1 MNVHLQS
8 IQLPLPPHFDP
19 SRVGEIWRVPYE
31 DRAATARQW
40 AHQYH
45 IKPASEDSF
54 RISLILVD
62 VQNTFCIPGFELF
75 VAGHSGNG
83 AVEDNLRLAQFIYR
97 NLGNITEI
105 TATLDTHHAAQI
117 FNSIFLIN
125 EHGEHPAPYTL
136 ISAADIQQGKWRF
149 NAALARSLGISPD
162 YGQRH
167 LLHYTEELAR
177 SGKYDLTI
185 WPYHAMVGGIGH
197 ALVASIEEAIFF
209 HAFARYST
217 PDYTIKGFNPLTEHY
232 SVVGPEVL
240 DGPDGKVIDHK
251 SEKLLNKLENFDA
264 MLIAGQAKSHCVA
277 WTVADLLEECQK
289 LNPDLV
295 KKIYLL
301 EDCTSPV
308 VIPGA
313 IDYTEQADAAYHRF
327 AEAGMH
333 LVQSTDPIT
342 IWLDV

>member
-1 MNVHLQS
+1 MKAQLLPNE
-8 IQLPLPPHFDP
+8 LPLPPHFD
-19 SRVGEIWRVPYE
+19 STRVAEIWRVPYE
-31 DRAATARQW
+31 DRASAARQW
-40 AHQYH
+40 AHLHH

-54 RISLILVD
+54 RISLVLVD

-75 VAGHSGNG
+75 VGGRSGKG
-83 AVEDNLRLAQFIYR
+83 ALDDNLRLAQFIYR
-97 NLGNITEI
+97 YLGSITEI

-125 EHGEHPAPYTL
+125 ERGEHPAPYTL
-136 ISAADIQQGKWRF
+136 VSATDIQQGKWRF
-149 NAALARSLGISPD
+149 NGALARSLGISPD

-167 LLHYTEELAR
+167 LLHYTEELAS

-209 HAFARYST
+209 HAFTRYST

-251 SEKLLNKLENFDA
+251 SNKLLSKLQNFDIV
-264 MLIAGQAKSHCVA
+264 LIAGQAKSHCVA

-289 LNPDLV
+289 LNPELV

-313 IDYTEQADAAYHRF
+313 IDYTEQAEADYQRF
-327 AEAGMH
+327 AQAGMH
-333 LVQSTDPIT
+333 LVRSTDPIT
-342 IWLDV
+342 TWLEG